1 MPTLLK
7 LFGNIRK
14 PLTQALT
21 QPLTQPRPRRIWG
34 LVALLGGLAMG
45 CTVAPVN
52 AWWLAWVALAP
63 LWVVVRGNSGWG
75 DRASSSD
82 SPQSPLATRTFRW
95 GDSRQDFFANCTLLP
110 ILWGMGYHGLALSWI
125 VDLHPLTW
133 MGIPWLGSVAI
144 ALFAWVFITLWG
156 AAIPLVWSLG
166 FSLIARL
173 FRPTLPSAHP
183 PTRPLFLILTGTALW
198 CATETLW
205 SHSPLYWTSLALTQ
219 SPHNLPILHLGQLS
233 GPTAVTAAI
242 VAVNGLLAESFL
254 AWRTRPQR
262 VSAAPE
268 RNSQSAP
275 HGNRPLL
282 PGSPSSA
289 SRYLALALALL
300 AATHL
305 GGWVLLRQPLADQ
318 DNQVLTVGLVQGNVP
333 TRIKLFETGERLALE
348 RYTQGYNTLA
358 DAGVD
363 LVVMP
368 EGAFPWV
375 WVGTAQQAQHPLYQ
389 AVLARGVPAIVGTV
403 GWQERR
409 MTQSLFAFASNGE
422 IAGHYDKVKLVP
434 LGEYIPFEEVLGR
447 VVGRLSLIEDSMHPG
462 HLEQRFDTPVG
473 RAIAAICYESAF
485 SYLFRQ
491 QAAAGGE
498 FILTASNND
507 PYPRRMML
515 QHHAQDVMRAIESDR
530 WAVRVTNTGL
540 SGIVNPHGE
549 TVWLSGDQTLE
560 THAAPIYRRQ
570 SKTPYVRWG
579 DWLLVLLAGLSA
591 IREAIPTGIP
601 LIASWLRRSRNSPK
615 SPPS

>member
-7 LFGNIRK
+7 LFGNNRQPIAEDRSHRIR
-14 PLTQALT
+14 
-21 QPLTQPRPRRIWG
+21 G

-63 LWVVVRGNSGWG
+63 LWVMMRGG
-75 DRASSSD
+75 DRASTPDPS
-82 SPQSPLATRTFRW
+82 QFPLLGGTVEW
-95 GDSRQDFFANCTLLP
+95 GDSRRDRFANRVLLP

-156 AAIPLVWSLG
+156 AAIPFTWSLG
-166 FSLIARL
+166 FSLATRL
-173 FRPTLPSAHP
+173 FRPTLQSAHP
-183 PTRPLFLILTGTALW
+183 PIRPLPRILTGTALW

-254 AWRTRPQR
+254 AWRNRPQQ

-268 RNSQSAP
+268 RDSRSDP
-275 HGNRPLL
+275 YGNRPV
-282 PGSPSSA
+282 PGFRA
-289 SRYLALALALL
+289 RAGRYLALALALL

-305 GGWVLLRQPLADQ
+305 GGWMLLRQPLADRPDQ
-318 DNQVLTVGLVQGNVP
+318 MLTVGLVQGNVP
-333 TRIKLFETGERLALE
+333 TRIKLFEEGERLALE
-348 RYTQGYNTLA
+348 RYTQGYHTLA

-375 WVGTAQQAQHPLYQ
+375 WVGTAQQARHPLYQ

-409 MTQSLFAFASNGE
+409 MTQSLFALAPNGE

-434 LGEYIPFEEVLGR
+434 LGEYIPFEAVLGR

-462 HLEQRFDTPVG
+462 HFEQRFDTPVG

-515 QHHAQDVMRAIESDR
+515 QHHAQDVMRAIEGDR

-549 TVWLSGDQTLE
+549 TVWLSGYQTLE
-560 THAAPIYRRQ
+560 TYAAPIYRRQ
-570 SKTPYVRWG
+570 TKTLYVRWG
-579 DWLLVLLAGLSA
+579 DWLLGLLLGLSA
-591 IREAIPTGIP
+591 IREAIPVGIAV
-601 LIASWLRRSRNSPK
+601 IASWLRRSRNSPK